1 MGQRGEVQQKRAI
14 RLLNE
19 LRRLKEA
26 GSFCPDFVTVAADGR
41 PDDGVEG
48 IRFFW
53 SR

>member
-1 MGQRGEVQQKRAI
+1 MGQRREVQQKRAVRI
-14 RLLNE
+14 PGK

-41 PDDGVEG
+41 SDDGVEG